1 MNLHQRQRV
10 MHALAA
16 AALPT
21 EKTREE
27 KIAALLEEKQDLAAM
42 SPSDVLTINSH
53 RISVAD
59 RLREIAVA
67 IERLSNEPNS

>member
-1 MNLHQRQRV
+1 MQ
-10 MHALAA
+10 ALAA
-16 AALPT
+16 VVPPL

-27 KIAALLEEKQDLAAM
+27 KIAALFEEKQDLAVM

-59 RLREIAVA
+59 RLREIDVA
-67 IERLSNEPNS
+67 IERLSNESNS